1 MSYPFGTGGRSL
13 PEFSRGNR
21 KTQVGSTKH
30 FTGCAVLGD
39 GPGYRVNTES
49 HLEAQAALLLAA
61 RLETLMLVEQVEFQ
75 WYDEDRE
82 YHLHYIDLVATQADG
97 LVVGYAVRPTQW
109 ASPDYIK
116 ELARIKEQAI
126 HQEFLDDL
134 RLFTEKDVCPVEW
147 HNAKLFHGVRRADCF
162 ADPVARDVAGRIVG
176 VTTIGELVDQTGLE
190 GMGFRAIV
198 RLIRS
203 GHLQMVRHERI
214 EHTTE
219 VFKVRMI

>member
-30 FTGCAVLGD
+30 FTGCAVLGN

-61 RLETLMLVEQVEFQ
+61 RATTLDLVEQVEFE
-75 WYDEDRE
+75 WYDENGE
-82 YHLHYIDLVATQADG
+82 CHLHFVDF
-97 LVVGYAVRPTQW
+97 VVSQTNRLIVGFAVRPTNR

-116 ELARIKEQAI
+116 KLARIKEQAI
-126 HQEFLDDL
+126 HQGVLNDL

-162 ADPVARDVAGRIVG
+162 ADPVAREVAGCLVG
-176 VTTIGELVDQTGLE
+176 VTTIGDLVDQTGLE

-214 EHTTE
+214 EHETE
-219 VFKVRMI
+219 VFKVRII

>member
-1 MSYPFGTGGRSL
+1 MSYPFGIGGRSL

-21 KTQVGSTKH
+21 KTQVGSTKN

-49 HLEAQAALLLAA
+49 HLEAQATLLLAA
-61 RLETLMLVEQVEFQ
+61 RTTTLELVEQVEFE
-75 WYDEDRE
+75 WYDQDGE
-82 YHLHYIDLVATQADG
+82 YHSHYIDLVATQADG
-97 LVVGYAVRPTQW
+97 QDVGYAVRPTKR

-116 ELARIKEQAI
+116 KLARIKEQAV
-126 HQEFLDDL
+126 HQGVLDDL

-147 HNAKLFHGVRRADCF
+147 HNAKLFHGVRRVDCF
-162 ADPVARDVAGRIVG
+162 ADPVAQDVAGRLVG
-176 VTTIGELVDQTGLE
+176 VTTIGDLVDQTGLE

-203 GHLQMVRHERI
+203 GHLQTVRHERI

-219 VFKVRMI
+219 VFKVRLI